1 MEKKKS
7 EFDKVFSAWDILVIA
22 FGAMIGWGWVVSTGD
37 WIGRGGVL
45 GAVIG
50 FAIGGIMVFF
60 VGLTYAELT
69 AAMPQCGG
77 EHVFSYKA
85 MGPVGSFICTWAI
98 ILGYVSV
105 VCFEACAL
113 PTIITY
119 IYPGFLKGYL
129 YTVAGFDIYASWL
142 AVAMIVAFFITFIN
156 IKGAKTAATL
166 QTVLTV
172 IIGGVGILLIVASV
186 VSGDASNLTPQLFAG
201 DSASTTMKAIMSVA
215 VMTPFFFIGFDVIPQ
230 AAEEINVPL
239 KKIGMIMILSI
250 VLAVAF
256 YALIILGVGYVMSPS
271 DISSSQ
277 AGSGLVTADAMAK
290 AFHSSI
296 MSKVLIVGGMCGIVT
311 SWNSFLIGGSR
322 AMYSMAESY
331 MIPRTF
337 RKLHKTHKTPVNAL
351 YLIGGL
357 SILAPLFGRKMLV
370 WIVDAGN
377 FGCCLAYCMVSLSF
391 IILRK
396 KAPEMAR
403 PYKVKH
409 YKIVGVLAVLMSG
422 FMVAMYIIPGSGSN
436 LVPQEWAMAGGWA
449 VLGIIFFIVCKL
461 KYKEKFGSH
470 IDVAVD
476 EEETVEEDHTFEE
489 ALGAV
494 NATEN
499 VVEVQPAINFK
510 YKEKFGSHIDVAVD
524 DEDITSEE
532 DRTFEDALGAVN
544 TAENV
549 VEVQPAINF
558 NYFLPV
564 NIAFGSGKVLE
575 TGELTKPYGKKALI
589 VTGRSSA
596 KKSGLYDKVAN
607 SLSKAGIDH
616 VLFDKVAQNPL
627 ITTAMEGADFA
638 KANGCDVVV
647 AIGGG
652 SIMDC
657 AKAIAFLSI
666 NDGDI
671 NDYIYNRLQ
680 SDKALPLILIPTTC
694 GTGSEGNGFA
704 VLTNPENGDKKSLR
718 CNAIVA
724 KVSIVDPECM
734 MTMPKHVLASV
745 GFDALCHCME
755 AYTSKIAQPFTDAL
769 SLYAMELIVGNLVKV
784 YKGEGGK
791 EAWEKITL
799 ASTIGGMVINT
810 AGVTLAHGMEHPAS
824 GLKDIVHG
832 QGLAALTPVIVEA
845 SHKGNHFK
853 FAKIARIFGG
863 VTAEDL
869 AGKLRS
875 LLKDIDLACT
885 LSDLG
890 LSEEDIPWM
899 AENCMKVS
907 AASIQ
912 NNPVVFTQEEIAE
925 IYRKAM

>member
-331 MIPRTF
+331 MIPKTF
-337 RKLHKTHKTPVNAL
+337 AKLHPKHKTPINAL
-351 YLIGGL
+351 ILIGVL
-357 SILAPLFGRKMLV
+357 TMLAPFAGRQLLV
-370 WIVDAGN
+370 WISDAGN
-377 FGCCLAYCMVSLSF
+377 FACCLAYCMVAVSF
-391 IILRK
+391 MILRK
-396 KAPEMAR
+396 KEPDMPR
-403 PYKVKH
+403 PYKVPA
-409 YKIVGVLAVLMSG
+409 YKFFGTMAVIMSG
-422 FMVAMYIIPGSGSN
+422 FMVCMYCIPGSGGS
-436 LVPQEWAMAGGWA
+436 LILPEWGMVGAWSL
-449 VLGIIFFIVCKL
+449 LGVVFYVVCKR
-461 KYKEKFGSH
+461 KYKESFGDLVELIS
-470 IDVAVD
+470 DEDAATLMPEADD
-476 EEETVEEDHTFEE
+476 EE
-489 ALGAV
+489 L
-494 NATEN
+494 
-499 VVEVQPAINFK
+499 
-510 YKEKFGSHIDVAVD
+510 
-524 DEDITSEE
+524 
-532 DRTFEDALGAVN
+532 
-544 TAENV
+544 
-549 VEVQPAINF
+549 
-558 NYFLPV
+558 
-564 NIAFGSGKVLE
+564 
-575 TGELTKPYGKKALI
+575 
-589 VTGRSSA
+589 
-596 KKSGLYDKVAN
+596 DKV
-607 SLSKAGIDH
+607 ID
-616 VLFDKVAQNPL
+616 A
-627 ITTAMEGADFA
+627 
-638 KANGCDVVV
+638 
-647 AIGGG
+647 AI
-652 SIMDC
+652 D
-657 AKAIAFLSI
+657 
-666 NDGDI
+666 
-671 NDYIYNRLQ
+671 R
-680 SDKALPLILIPTTC
+680 
-694 GTGSEGNGFA
+694 
-704 VLTNPENGDKKSLR
+704 
-718 CNAIVA
+718 
-724 KVSIVDPECM
+724 
-734 MTMPKHVLASV
+734 VLAS
-745 GFDALCHCME
+745 
-755 AYTSKIAQPFTDAL
+755 I
-769 SLYAMELIVGNLVKV
+769 
-784 YKGEGGK
+784 
-791 EAWEKITL
+791 
-799 ASTIGGMVINT
+799 
-810 AGVTLAHGMEHPAS
+810 
-824 GLKDIVHG
+824 
-832 QGLAALTPVIVEA
+832 
-845 SHKGNHFK
+845 
-853 FAKIARIFGG
+853 
-863 VTAEDL
+863 
-869 AGKLRS
+869 
-875 LLKDIDLACT
+875 
-885 LSDLG
+885 
-890 LSEEDIPWM
+890 
-899 AENCMKVS
+899 
-907 AASIQ
+907 
-912 NNPVVFTQEEIAE
+912 
-925 IYRKAM
+925 